1 MAVDYFDISSV
12 VSSAMLPGVP
22 SGTLEATSGKY
33 LEEFVEKSD
42 EGILKKIHQEE
53 LQEKC
58 LKDLPDI
65 SLKIVQEQSKKTF

>member
-1 MAVDYFDISSV
+1 MAVDYFNISSV

-53 LQEKC
+53 L
-58 LKDLPDI
+58 
-65 SLKIVQEQSKKTF
+65 